1 MADIQVFD
9 KAGKG
14 RRLCPALSGW
24 ITARTCGQHR
34 LKKIRCPSDCKYLDQ
49 HERFRHAKAAEG
61 FHLAWARTVT
71 PIYQRQDRDAL
82 DWLLACEFALYRQL
96 RENTSTPD
104 EAVVEGLKFVQR
116 KLSPVEVVEAV
127 GSSLGRAL
135 LQAVQPHLKQPRFDR
150 EKAQAVVQMLIDL
163 FESHQGDEPRRAVNG
178 FMGHLEENF
187 DLSEVMKDAS
197 PPEEKPDADKPK
209 IIVPR

>member
-1 MADIQVFD
+1 MER
-9 KAGKG
+9 G
-14 RRLCPALSGW
+14 RHPGVRQGGQNPRHVRRHTQELCPALSGW

-96 RENTSTPD
+96 RENPSTPD
-104 EAVVEGLKFVQR
+104 EAVAAIYAE
-116 KLSPVEVVEAV
+116 
-127 GSSLGRAL
+127 
-135 LQAVQPHLKQPRFDR
+135 
-150 EKAQAVVQMLIDL
+150 
-163 FESHQGDEPRRAVNG
+163 
-178 FMGHLEENF
+178 
-187 DLSEVMKDAS
+187 
-197 PPEEKPDADKPK
+197 
-209 IIVPR
+209 